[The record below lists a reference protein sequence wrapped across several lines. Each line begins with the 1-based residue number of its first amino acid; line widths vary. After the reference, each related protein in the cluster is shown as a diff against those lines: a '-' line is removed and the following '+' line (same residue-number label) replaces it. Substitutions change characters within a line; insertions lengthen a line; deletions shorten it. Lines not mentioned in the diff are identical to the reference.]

1 MARAIWSTKM
11 MNVMSI
17 DIDSVL
23 FVSPEEIFK
32 TRQYKETG
40 YLRFFYKYIGCN
52 LFIKFIFEFQI

>member
-1 MARAIWSTKM
+1 MSRAIWSTKM
-11 MNVMSI
+11 MNVMAI

-40 YLRFFYKYIGCN
+40 YFRFFFPTN
-52 LFIKFIFEFQI
+52 IFDAIY